1 MVARP
6 TQIITNPD
14 GAEVAFRAYD
24 GTDAG
29 WISLG
34 RTPLPDAARIPF
46 NQLRW
51 RITKDGYTPL
61 ESSPND
67 PPFRFELVRANTAP
81 AGMVHVPAGT
91 FDLESDN
98 HSVAIRDFWIDQ
110 YEVTNRQFKQ
120 FVDRGGYRRREYWPH
135 PIVDDGRE
143 LSWDEAMTRFRD
155 TTGRPGPSTWELGTY
170 PDGQEDYPVSGV
182 SWYEAAAYASFAGK
196 SLPTAYHWYKASG
209 AFGIFS
215 EILNHSNFSGKGT
228 APVGKYNGLG
238 PYGTYD
244 MAGNVKEWCWNQ
256 ATPGKRYVLG
266 GAYNEVSYQFRDQ
279 DARAAMDRAA
289 GFGFRCIKQ
298 DAPIEA
304 KLLDP
309 IVSFERDPSTL
320 RPVDD
325 AVFAAYRRLYDYDPT
340 PLEARVESEDVSDP
354 KWIKQRVSFRASYA
368 NERVPAVM
376 LIPKTGRPPYQAA
389 VYFPGSDAAMSRSS
403 RWMYLTW
410 VEFLVRSGRAVI
422 FPIYQQTYERRTEV
436 RPRGQNAMRE
446 IGIQRAQYLRRA
458 VDYLQSRADIDHEKI
473 AGYGLSLGAQL
484 MPVFLAVE
492 PRLKT
497 GVLLS
502 GGFET
507 WNVPPEWDPVNFA
520 PRVRQP
526 VLMVNGR
533 EDFDLPYQTAQVP
546 LFNML
551 GTPPADKRHV
561 VLEGGH
567 IPPQPQLVY
576 KEILDWLDKYLGPV
590 R

>member
-1 MVARP
+1 
-6 TQIITNPD
+6 
-14 GAEVAFRAYD
+14 
-24 GTDAG
+24 
-29 WISLG
+29 
-34 RTPLPDAARIPF
+34 
-46 NQLRW
+46 
-51 RITKDGYTPL
+51 
-61 ESSPND
+61 
-67 PPFRFELVRANTAP
+67 
-81 AGMVHVPAGT
+81 
-91 FDLESDN
+91 
-98 HSVAIRDFWIDQ
+98 
-110 YEVTNRQFKQ
+110 
-120 FVDRGGYRRREYWPH
+120 
-135 PIVDDGRE
+135 
-143 LSWDEAMTRFRD
+143 
-155 TTGRPGPSTWELGTY
+155 
-170 PDGQEDYPVSGV
+170 
-182 SWYEAAAYASFAGK
+182 
-196 SLPTAYHWYKASG
+196 
-209 AFGIFS
+209 
-215 EILNHSNFSGKGT
+215 
-228 APVGKYNGLG
+228 
-238 PYGTYD
+238 
-244 MAGNVKEWCWNQ
+244 
-256 ATPGKRYVLG
+256 VLG
-266 GAYNEVSYQFRDQ
+266 GAYTEVSYQFRDQ
-279 DARAAMDRAA
+279 DARTAMDRAA

-340 PLEARVESEDVSDP
+340 PLEARVESEDASDP

-376 LIPKTGRPPYQAA
+376 LIPKTGRPPYQSA

-446 IGIQRAQYLRRA
+446 IGIQRAQDLRRA

-484 MPVFLAVE
+484 MPVFLAIE

-533 EDFDLPYQTAQVP
+533 EDFDLPYQSAQVP